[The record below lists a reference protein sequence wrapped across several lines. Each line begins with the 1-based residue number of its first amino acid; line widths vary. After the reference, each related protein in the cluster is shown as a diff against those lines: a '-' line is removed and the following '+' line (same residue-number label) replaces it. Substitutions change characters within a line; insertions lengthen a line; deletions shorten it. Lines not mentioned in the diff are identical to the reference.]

1 MMQKHNSVQQFAS
14 ADFDSASQMSY
25 NYNTPNG
32 YENSPPQQKGRTGKR
47 EFNFEQS
54 KQPRVEKEV

>member
-54 KQPRVEKEV
+54 K